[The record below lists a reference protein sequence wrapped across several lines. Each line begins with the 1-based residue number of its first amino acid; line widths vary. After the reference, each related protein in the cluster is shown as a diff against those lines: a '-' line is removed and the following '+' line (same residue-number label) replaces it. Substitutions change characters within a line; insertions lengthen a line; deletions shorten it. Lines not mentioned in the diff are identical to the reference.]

1 MKSIVSLI
9 AASLAV
15 AGATEIFSTGA
26 AVPTAIFHGFGD
38 SCWFPGMSR
47 FTSEI
52 SNLTGAYATCIEIG
66 WGSPTS
72 IFENFE
78 KQAEEAC
85 TKVLADP
92 NFQGEF
98 NVLGLS

>member
-1 MKSIVSLI
+1 MKAISIIAVSVI
-9 AASLAV
+9 ALVHNAK
-15 AGATEIFSTGA
+15 ATEILTTGA
-26 AVPTAIFHGFGD
+26 PVPTAIFHGFGD
-38 SCWFPGMSR
+38 SCWFPGMYK

-78 KQAEEAC
+78 K
-85 TKVLADP
+85 
-92 NFQGEF
+92 
-98 NVLGLS
+98 

>member
-1 MKSIVSLI
+1 MKSIVPLLST
-9 AASLAV
+9 SAV
-15 AGATEIFSTGA
+15 FATVSATEILSTGA
-26 AVPTAIFHGFGD
+26 PVPTAIVHGFGD
-38 SCWFPGMSR
+38 SCWVPGMLR

-78 KQAEEAC
+78 
-85 TKVLADP
+85 T
-92 NFQGEF
+92 
-98 NVLGLS
+98 

>member
-1 MKSIVSLI
+1 MKSIVSLLSTSAI
-9 AASLAV
+9 V
-15 AGATEIFSTGA
+15 ATVSATEILSTGA

-38 SCWFPGMSR
+38 SCWFPGMLR

-52 SNLTGAYATCIEIG
+52 ANLTGAYATCIEIG

-78 KQAEEAC
+78 TQAEEAC
-85 TKVLADP
+85 KKVQADP
-92 NFQGEF
+92 NF
-98 NVLGLS
+98 